1 MIGMHFGSFLVVLIA
16 GLIAAFVLHYLV
28 RYRCLTGFDGFLA
41 QWVVGWFGAWLGSPV
56 LGYWWFKIQDVY
68 GIPALLG
75 AFVAVFNVTAA
86 WKACAQ
92 IYMPRPS

>member
-1 MIGMHFGSFLVVLIA
+1 MIGMPFGSFLVILIA
-16 GLIAAFVLHYLV
+16 GVIAAFVLHFLA
-28 RYRCLTGFDGFLA
+28 RYRCLKGFDGFLA

-56 LGYWWFKIQDVY
+56 LGHWWFRIHGIY

-75 AFVAVFNVTAA
+75 AFVAVFFATAV

-92 IYMPRPS
+92 VCAPKAG